1 MLDFYTEKKIHKR
14 VLHFHSY
21 EIVNNQYMHI
31 EVLPLSKYQ
40 NRTGKKITPKKN
52 NRSCYNEHC
61 CKTQRNPF
69 LLPVLH
75 VVYTGCDKNQQIKN
89 EIVLKLLNMTFFT
102 INYQLIK

>member
-14 VLHFHSY
+14 VLHFHRY

-52 NRSCYNEHC
+52 
-61 CKTQRNPF
+61 
-69 LLPVLH
+69 
-75 VVYTGCDKNQQIKN
+75 
-89 EIVLKLLNMTFFT
+89 
-102 INYQLIK
+102 